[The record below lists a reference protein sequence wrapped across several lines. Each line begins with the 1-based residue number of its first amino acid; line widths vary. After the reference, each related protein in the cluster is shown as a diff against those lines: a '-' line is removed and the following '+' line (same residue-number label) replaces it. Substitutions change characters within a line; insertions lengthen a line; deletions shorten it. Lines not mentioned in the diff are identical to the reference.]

1 MSKQWDQYKDI
12 ITNMYEN
19 HNLATV
25 RQRMNDQYGFHA
37 SLRAYRNHLGR
48 WGIKTAKDS
57 GSRYSS
63 DSASQLEEEIDDG
76 QREAKATPISF
87 QYIEADKKEMGHLE
101 DFGQIKH
108 GKTGGHAAQDE
119 FKTIEPVLNP
129 ASKWATRARLT
140 SYWRRIVRLKFAE
153 GFLMYSPIPI
163 IYHIRL
169 YDSSQSRNGRKELLP
184 EQE

>member
-25 RQRMNDQYGFHA
+25 RQRMLDQYGFYA

-57 GSRYSS
+57 GSRYSLDS
-63 DSASQLEEEIDDG
+63 DSRLEEEIDDG
-76 QREAKATPISF
+76 QREAKVTPISF
-87 QYIEADKKEMGHLE
+87 QYIEADKKEMGHRE
-101 DFGQIKH
+101 DFRQIKH
-108 GKTGGHAAQDE
+108 GKTGDHAAQDV

-129 ASKWATRARLT
+129 TSKWATRAWT
-140 SYWRRIVRLKFAE
+140 TYEYSTRIVRLKLAD
-153 GFLMYSPIPI
+153 GFLMYSPIP